1 MYNLYIVFVPYICY
15 YNLANKKGGCHST
28 KVYNRHQS
36 KKKGKPII
44 SQSAKGYKIMKF
56 EELFI
61 TMHCDFFEV
70 HKNGK
75 IERIEYEG
83 SGKMFTA
90 SKKYFNDVV
99 KDFYII
105 RAKNSNDLGLMVRL

>member
-1 MYNLYIVFVPYICY
+1 MTLNRFRFIIITVKRTY
-15 YNLANKKGGCHST
+15 KKAVTPT
-28 KVYNRHQS
+28 KNEPPPI
-36 KKKGKPII
+36 KKKGKSII
-44 SQSAKGYKIMKF
+44 TQSAKWYKSMRF

-105 RAKNSNDLGLMVRL
+105 RAKNSNDLGLMIRL

>member
-1 MYNLYIVFVPYICY
+1 LPLY
-15 YNLANKKGGCHST
+15 
-28 KVYNRHQS
+28 QS
-36 KKKGKPII
+36 LQPPPIKKKGKPII
-44 SQSAKGYKIMKF
+44 SQSAKWYKVMRF

-61 TMHCDFFEV
+61 AMHCDFFEV
-70 HKNGK
+70 HKKGK

>member
-1 MYNLYIVFVPYICY
+1 LPLY
-15 YNLANKKGGCHST
+15 
-28 KVYNRHQS
+28 QS
-36 KKKGKPII
+36 LQPPPIKKKGKPII
-44 SQSAKGYKIMKF
+44 SQSAKWYKVMRF

-105 RAKNSNDLGLMVRL
+105 RAKNSNDLGLMIRL

>member
-1 MYNLYIVFVPYICY
+1 MQI
-15 YNLANKKGGCHST
+15 KKAVTPT
-28 KVYNRHQS
+28 KNEPPPI
-36 KKKGKPII
+36 KKKGKLIVT
-44 SQSAKGYKIMKF
+44 QSAKWYKDMRF
-56 EELFI
+56 EELFV

-83 SGKMFTA
+83 SGKMFA
-90 SKKYFNDVV
+90 SSKKYFDDVV

-105 RAKNSNDLGLMVRL
+105 RAKSSNDLGLMIRL

>member
-1 MYNLYIVFVPYICY
+1 MYIQLIYVIII
-15 YNLANKKGGCHST
+15 LQIKKA
-28 KVYNRHQS
+28 VAILPRHTTATNQ

-44 SQSAKGYKIMKF
+44 SQSAKWYKIMKF
-56 EELFI
+56 EELFV

-90 SKKYFNDVV
+90 SKKYFDDVV

-105 RAKNSNDLGLMVRL
+105 RAKNSDDLGLMIRL

>member
-1 MYNLYIVFVPYICY
+1 VLLLSYKI
-15 YNLANKKGGCHST
+15 NKAVTPT
-28 KVYNRHQS
+28 KNEPPPI
-36 KKKGKPII
+36 KKKGKLII
-44 SQSAKGYKIMKF
+44 SHSAKWYKVMRF

-90 SKKYFNDVV
+90 SKKYFDDVV

>member
-15 YNLANKKGGCHST
+15 YNLANKKAVAPT
-28 KVYNRHQS
+28 KETNRHQS

-44 SQSAKGYKIMKF
+44 SQSAKWYKSMRF

-75 IERIEYEG
+75 IERIEYEE

>member
-1 MYNLYIVFVPYICY
+1 
-15 YNLANKKGGCHST
+15 
-28 KVYNRHQS
+28 
-36 KKKGKPII
+36 
-44 SQSAKGYKIMKF
+44 MKF

-105 RAKNSNDLGLMVRL
+105 RAKNSNDLGLMIRL